1 MKSKLFMFA
10 KGLLLGLAIVLP
22 GISFSML
29 AIILNCYK
37 DILSS
42 LSNFYK
48 SPIKQTKKMFPLVLG
63 ILFSCIIVVFPL
75 SICLKMQPFLT
86 VFFFSGVL
94 IRCLINLLKKINII
108 TYKDFIFYILGFLLS
123 FAIFIFPNYEGFTFV
138 FKLETNYL
146 LYLLIVSFISSFCAL
161 SPSLS
166 LTFVLLTIGFYDVF
180 INTLFSIIDS
190 IKLLDFSFIYK
201 YGLTS
206 LILLI
211 LVSIFLIILSKTLY
225 KIINKYEKQSYLFFI
240 GSTTSSIFLTIF
252 NTNIETSNVSIDYL
266 CYTLICSY
274 TFLYLGYKVIVYLE
288 NLANKRISKNEIR

>member
-48 SPIKQTKKMFPLVLG
+48 SPIKQIKKMFPLVLG

-288 NLANKRISKNEIR
+288 NLVNKRISKNEIR

>member
-225 KIINKYEKQSYLFFI
+225 KIFNKYEKQSYLFFI